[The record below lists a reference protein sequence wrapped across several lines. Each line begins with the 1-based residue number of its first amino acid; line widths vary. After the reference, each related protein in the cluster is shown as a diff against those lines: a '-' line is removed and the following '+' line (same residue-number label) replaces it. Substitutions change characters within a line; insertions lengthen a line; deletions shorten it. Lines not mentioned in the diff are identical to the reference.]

1 MTSRRARR
9 LPKMGGLHKGDLL
22 DPSAILESSQTQA
35 PRVDRMPPPWMGAYR
50 RAPYVVHHIMIIMGG
65 NARSR
70 ANTAPQTANA
80 RAKTQRQTSSR
91 RVGGKKSQ
99 AGRAIHRA
107 RMLDG

>member
-35 PRVDRMPPPWMGAYR
+35 PRVDRMAPPGWVRTDAHPTSF
-50 RAPYVVHHIMIIMGG
+50 IMIIMGG

-70 ANTAPQTANA
+70 ANAAPQTANA
-80 RAKTQRQTSSR
+80 RAKTQRHTSSR
-91 RVGGKKSQ
+91 RVGGKKSP

-107 RMLDG
+107 RMPDG

>member
-1 MTSRRARR
+1 MLAS
-9 LPKMGGLHKGDLL
+9 
-22 DPSAILESSQTQA
+22 
-35 PRVDRMPPPWMGAYR
+35 RVDRMAPPGWVRTDAHPTSF
-50 RAPYVVHHIMIIMGG
+50 IMIIMGG

-80 RAKTQRQTSSR
+80 RAKSKTQRQTSSR